1 MPGSSPESNQL
12 TRIGV
17 FYDGNYFLHVS
28 NYYHYVHD
36 RKARLS
42 LKGLHEYIRLQI
54 SQLEYKEY
62 RLCRVVDSHYFR
74 GRLSASDAS
83 QRGNLLYYE
92 RVFDDILMGEG
103 IVSHYLPVKM
113 INGRRQEKG
122 IDVWLSLEAIH
133 MAFNDHFDV
142 VVLVGS
148 DSDYVPLMRKL
159 NGMGKQTILVS
170 WDFEYTDE
178 DGHRFSTRTSQ
189 DLLEEVTYSLPMH
202 EIIDDPR
209 ASDFDINRLF
219 VLKQF
224 DKAFGS
230 KPLDASSESSSTPPG
245 LNLEDHEDIEQ
256 LDTDR
261 YMSVV
266 LSKKDGYGFIKLP
279 PDNVFFHFS
288 SLGNVTPDL
297 LEIGSKVEF
306 RVEMKENGKMTAE
319 EVFLV
324 SEI

>member
-1 MPGSSPESNQL
+1 MAAAVNGSTSL

-28 NYYHYVHD
+28 NYYHYVHE
-36 RKARLS
+36 RRSRLS
-42 LKGLHEYIRLQI
+42 LKGLHEYIRQQI
-54 SQLEYKEY
+54 SQLEDKEV

-74 GRLSASDAS
+74 GRLSASEAS

-103 IVSHYLPVKM
+103 IVSHYLPVKI

-122 IDVWLSLEAIH
+122 IDVWLSLEAIE

-159 NGMGKQTILVS
+159 NGMGKHTILLS

-178 DGHRFSTRTSQ
+178 EGHRFSTRTSQ

-202 EIIDDPR
+202 EIIDDP
-209 ASDFDINRLF
+209 SESEFDLNRLF
-219 VLKQF
+219 VPKQF
-224 DKAFGS
+224 DKAFGT
-230 KPLDASSESSSTPPG
+230 KPLEPTEPVVVPPPI
-245 LNLEDHEDIEQ
+245 NLEDHDDIIQ

-261 YMSVV
+261 FESIV
-266 LSKKDGYGFIKLP
+266 LSIKDGYGFIKYP

-288 SLGNVTPDL
+288 SLKDFDFEEL
-297 LEIGSKVEF
+297 RIGDRVEF
-306 RVEMKENGKMTAE
+306 KIEAKDNGRLTAE
-319 EVFLV
+319 EVFVL
-324 SEI
+324 E

>member
-1 MPGSSPESNQL
+1 MAAAANGSTNL

-36 RKARLS
+36 RRSRLS
-42 LKGLHEYIRLQI
+42 LKGLHEYIRQQI
-54 SQLEYKEY
+54 SQLEDKEV

-74 GRLSASDAS
+74 GRLSASEAS

-103 IVSHYLPVKM
+103 IVSHYLPVKI

-122 IDVWLSLEAIH
+122 IDVWLSLEAIE
-133 MAFNDHFDV
+133 MAFNNHFDV

-159 NGMGKQTILVS
+159 NGMGKHTILLS

-178 DGHRFSTRTSQ
+178 EGHRFSTRTSQ

-202 EIIDDPR
+202 EIIDDL
-209 ASDFDINRLF
+209 AENEFDLNRLF
-219 VLKQF
+219 VPNSSIRHLEQNHWNLLNPLLFLLQLIWKTMMISFSWIPIDLK
-224 DKAFGS
+224 
-230 KPLDASSESSSTPPG
+230 
-245 LNLEDHEDIEQ
+245 
-256 LDTDR
+256 
-261 YMSVV
+261 V
-266 LSKKDGYGFIKLP
+266 LSYLLKMVMVSLNTRLIMY
-279 PDNVFFHFS
+279 S
-288 SLGNVTPDL
+288 S
-297 LEIGSKVEF
+297 ISQ
-306 RVEMKENGKMTAE
+306 A
-319 EVFLV
+319 
-324 SEI
+324 